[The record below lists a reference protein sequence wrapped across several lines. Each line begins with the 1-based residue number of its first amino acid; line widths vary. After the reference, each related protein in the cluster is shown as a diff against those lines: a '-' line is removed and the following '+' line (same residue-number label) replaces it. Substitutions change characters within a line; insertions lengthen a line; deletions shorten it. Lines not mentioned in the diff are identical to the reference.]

1 MKDIKS
7 YCETSLNSNMQIES
21 NNLIPSPPISLHDT
35 NLNNFL
41 KAFVGWLRWYDATHH
56 YVNEMQMHIELFML
70 HQRDKDEVEVALF
83 CGKLDGLQA
92 EYSQEEAEAHY
103 ISTRLRS

>member
-1 MKDIKS
+1 
-7 YCETSLNSNMQIES
+7 
-21 NNLIPSPPISLHDT
+21 
-35 NLNNFL
+35 
-41 KAFVGWLRWYDATHH
+41 
-56 YVNEMQMHIELFML
+56 MQMHIELFML